1 MSGTYPSTPAPAA
14 VTIES
19 FEPSYKTTAHSL
31 RRIVRSRGAQRWMF
45 VLKYT
50 RLTRAEWATLFSWLM
65 TQGGEG
71 GSFTFYPPVFGDVQG
86 TAAGSPK
93 VKTTTAAGQTSIPS
107 KGWTAGSAVLKAGDF
122 VKFASHAKVYMV
134 TADVTADGSGEAS
147 IPIRPILVESVTGD
161 EVITASA
168 VPFTVSIDQDTL
180 EAELTPGQ
188 IVQQA
193 EIHLIEV
200 P

>member
-1 MSGTYPSTPAPAA
+1 MSGTYPTTPAPAA
-14 VTIES
+14 VTFES

-45 VLKYT
+45 VIKYT

-71 GSFTFYPPVFGDVQG
+71 GSFTFYPPVLGEVQG
-86 TAAGSPK
+86 DAAGTPLI
-93 VKTTTAAGQTSIPS
+93 KTTTAAGQTSIPS
-107 KGWTAGSAVLKAGDF
+107 KGWTAGHTVLKAGDF
-122 VKFASHAKVYMV
+122 IKFASHAKVYMM
-134 TADVTADGSGEAS
+134 TADAVADGSGEVSLA
-147 IPIRPILVESVTGD
+147 IRPILVEAVTAD
-161 EVITASA
+161 EAITASS
-168 VPFTVSIDQDTL
+168 VPFTVSLDQDTL
-180 EAELTPGQ
+180 EAELVPGQ

>member
-1 MSGTYPSTPAPAA
+1 
-14 VTIES
+14 
-19 FEPSYKTTAHSL
+19 
-31 RRIVRSRGAQRWMF
+31 MF
-45 VLKYT
+45 ILKYT

-71 GSFTFYPPVFGDVQG
+71 GSFTFYPPVLGDVQG
-86 TAAGSPK
+86 TAAGSPQ
-93 VKTTTAAGQTSIPS
+93 VKTTTAAGQTAILEGLDRRICRAEGRGLRKVREPREGVHGDGGRDGGRLRRTSIP
-107 KGWTAGSAVLKAGDF
+107 V
-122 VKFASHAKVYMV
+122 
-134 TADVTADGSGEAS
+134 
-147 IPIRPILVESVTGD
+147 RPILVESVAAD

-180 EAELTPGQ
+180 EAELVPGQ